1 MIKIYVNRYR
11 IMGRPKKKKDG
22 DNEEEAGR
30 TTAKIPDIVIKTID
44 EEMVGDFASRGE
56 FVNYA
61 LKNFTI
67 HLKNKS
73 NDIRIKLHKTC
84 KNDIV
89 VSEMTNKRML
99 RYIEELK
106 EEAELYDSKESTQVT
121 AHTTKKQF
129 SYIDLIYV
137 GKDKPFRFL
146 KDYVK
151 VAVIWYL
158 NVMEAEM
165 QLPTIINLCDQ
176 Q

>member
-1 MIKIYVNRYR
+1 MS
-11 IMGRPKKKKDG
+11 RPVKEKDG
-22 DNEEEAGR
+22 ENEESPGR
-30 TTAKIPDIVIKTID
+30 TTAKIPNNVLKTID
-44 EEMVGDFASRGE
+44 EEMIGDFASRGE

-73 NDIRIKLHKTC
+73 QDISLKLHRTHQ
-84 KNDIV
+84 NDMV
-89 VSEMTNKRML
+89 VTVLAKKRFDK
-99 RYIEELK
+99 YIEELK
-106 EEAELYDSKESTQVT
+106 EEASLYDSADGTQIT
-121 AHTTKKQF
+121 AYTTAKQF
-129 SYIDLIYV
+129 AYIRMAFV
-137 GKDKPFRFL
+137 GEGKSFRFL

-165 QLPTIINLCDQ
+165 QPPTIINLCDQ